1 MFEENLLYKNE
12 KCIKNIVCIIIV
24 KSYFISSSL
33 LWSERIS
40 LSENWLRLLSIWLR
54 FVLLCWK
61 LERLIRVLKLIDF
74 LTFETDFL
82 FLLLVGLSIWL
93 FFLLTSA
100 RIWVNTLPASVK
112 TKSFRNPRTK
122 SLIRVK
128 IKFVINTSSMI
139 FSYYKMRLLQHH
151 DFSRFLY

>member
-1 MFEENLLYKNE
+1 
-12 KCIKNIVCIIIV
+12 
-24 KSYFISSSL
+24 
-33 LWSERIS
+33 
-40 LSENWLRLLSIWLR
+40 
-54 FVLLCWK
+54 
-61 LERLIRVLKLIDF
+61 
-74 LTFETDFL
+74 
-82 FLLLVGLSIWL
+82 VGLSIWL